1 MYKAHPEEKTLAY
14 QYMGAKTM
22 TVNSVSKPTITAAK
36 DATVKITIYT
46 IHRSDLHM
54 YKSININNNA
64 LLSNSNG
71 IMWDQ
76 TRAS

>member
-1 MYKAHPEEKTLAY
+1 MYKAHLEEKTLAY

-36 DATVKITIYT
+36 DATVKTTLYT

-54 YKSININNNA
+54 YKFINISNNA
-64 LLSNSNG
+64 LLSNPNG
-71 IMWDQ
+71 ILWYQ